1 MRRIRLFVSVLL
13 VLFGIVAPEIF
24 GALTTGYD
32 PRSNF
37 LSELGATGAPYAALV
52 SYGVFV
58 PIGLLWAVAAVL
70 IWRSLPA
77 GLPGVIGAALLFAN
91 AVSYVGAGVFP
102 CDAGCPGEG
111 SFNQFMHNISGAIGY
126 FLTPPALALIG
137 VHLLGK
143 GRAGFGAVTLA
154 IAAASGLSFATMIS
168 DLDGEAAGTWQR
180 LTDYPLILWMAL
192 AAFWLRK
199 T

>member
-1 MRRIRLFVSVLL
+1 MRRIRLFVSILL
-13 VLFGIVAPEIF
+13 VLFGIVALEIF
-24 GALTTGYD
+24 GALTPGYD

-58 PIGLLWAVAAVL
+58 PIGLLWAVAAIL

-77 GLPGVIGAALLFAN
+77 GLLGAVGAALLLAN
-91 AVSYVGAGVFP
+91 AVSYVGVGVFP
-102 CDAGCPGEG
+102 CDAGCPAEG
-111 SFNQFMHNISGAIGY
+111 SFNQLMHNISGAIGY
-126 FLTPPALALIG
+126 FLTPLALALIG
-137 VHLLGK
+137 FHLLGK

-154 IAAASGLSFATMIS
+154 VAAASGLSFATMIT

-180 LTDYPLILWMAL
+180 LTDYSMTLWMAL
-192 AAFWLRK
+192 AALWPRK